1 MPFLPSSVNTGN
13 LKAYPQIF
21 YDNLVIQNW
30 KANTPALELTDMRSM
45 PKRSGRTQQY
55 FGYIPFGPST
65 TKAAEGQT
73 GAGLPLNQ
81 VLSQTYLDQFVDYIS
96 FSDVAESTFISPI
109 VAEGAAE
116 LSYRG
121 ALTIQTICTTL
132 FDASVTLDTKAVIDL
147 ADNEFLASAIIRRC
161 EMSLD
166 AVNVPRR
173 ADGMFGCMGHPL
185 MFYDLMQD
193 NTAGSVVDVIK
204 RHDAGINS
212 LQQGEKSYNV
222 VDWAGVRCVRTTAL
236 PTYSNFPSAGKTGYP
251 LYVVGK
257 EAFISSSLYNDKLPR
272 DKNFQV
278 MVSYF
283 QTATPDNPAL
293 QVSAAVAFN
302 FLFGLGVRPN
312 TNAAMGFRRVRGE
325 VSIV

>member
-1 MPFLPSSVNTGN
+1 MPFIPSSVNTGN
-13 LKAYPQIF
+13 LKAYPQIA
-21 YDNLVIQNW
+21 YDKLVVENW
-30 KANTPALELTDMRSM
+30 KANTPALELTDLRSM
-45 PKRSGRTQQY
+45 PKRAGRTNQY
-55 FGYIPFGPST
+55 FGYVPFGPSVT
-65 TKAAEGQT
+65 TAAEGQT

-81 VLSQTYLDQFVDYIS
+81 VTSQTYLDQFVDYIS

-116 LSYRG
+116 LAYRG
-121 ALTIQTICTTL
+121 ALTINTICTTQ
-132 FDASVTLDTKAVIDL
+132 FDASTTLDSKTIIDL
-147 ADNEFLASAIIRRC
+147 ADNEFLTSAIIRRC

-212 LQQGEKSYNV
+212 LQMGSKSYNV
-222 VDWAGVRCVRTTAL
+222 VDWAGVRCVRTTTV
-236 PTYSNFPSAGKTGYP
+236 PTYANLPSSGKTAYA

-257 EAFISSSLYNDKLPR
+257 EAFISSSLYNEKLPR

-302 FLFGLGVRPN
+302 FLFGVGPRPN
-312 TNAAMGFRRVRGE
+312 TNNAMGYRRVRGE